1 MYLES
6 SNFSNLFNMVIDKS
20 DSIHLLSFGGES
32 YIVISDVVGEKT
44 HLVVKLCACASLD
57 TFDKNTLAMGCLAW
71 RSAAFKC
78 SYLSVFQPNQT
89 IYIEVI
95 VIFRLRYFKILFGWS

>member
-6 SNFSNLFNMVIDKS
+6 SNSSNLINMVIDKS
-20 DSIHLLSFGGES
+20 DTIHLLSVGDES

-57 TFDKNTLAMGCLAW
+57 TFDKTILAMGCLAW
-71 RSAAFKC
+71 RSAALQC
-78 SYLSVFQPNQT
+78 SHLSVFQPNQT
-89 IYIEVI
+89 IYNEVI
-95 VIFRLRYFKILFGWS
+95 VIFRFKVF

>member
-1 MYLES
+1 
-6 SNFSNLFNMVIDKS
+6 MVIDKS
-20 DSIHLLSFGGES
+20 NTIHLLSFGGES

-57 TFDKNTLAMGCLAW
+57 TFDKTILAMGCLAW

-89 IYIEVI
+89 IYNEVI
-95 VIFRLRYFKILFGWS
+95 VIFRFKVF